1 MMALI
6 TGTRRAI
13 SIANAAEADTLIA
26 RNKPPKNI
34 TAKQKIPM
42 EYSVIEYKGYRV
54 EVYRVG
60 KGWRASIYSSG
71 SITPLPNSSTNLE
84 KSNMDEIVAEAKRT
98 IDARLDP
105 RLI

>member
-1 MMALI
+1 MALI

-42 EYSVIEYKGYRV
+42 GYSVIEYKGYRV